1 MPKVSIIVPIYNSEI
16 HLSRCIDSILA
27 QTYTDF
33 ELILINDGSYDNS
46 GKLCDDYATKD
57 KRIIVVHKEN
67 GGTSSARNSGLEIAK
82 GEYIT
87 FVDSDDTIST
97 DYLSTFTYKY
107 DLEIAGLETIGINK
121 AIYVS
126 MSTKTL
132 YSDTEIADWFIKDFD
147 AMYLTTICCKMFR
160 TNIIQESSLKFDTSL
175 KRGEDTI
182 FVYNYLSYCNSIK
195 LISNV
200 VYQYNFDATSIDEK
214 YSLNAKE
221 CVNHICAKM
230 SSIKKIEKRFN
241 VKLKKL
247 SKLTHNTYLHLF
259 YTHIK
264 SIHEDE
270 KISELKLFRD
280 NSNKLQ
286 LWQVLNIKDYIYWR
300 ILPIFPSLQ
309 SH

>member
-33 ELILINDGSYDNS
+33 ELILINDGSTDKS
-46 GKLCDDYATKD
+46 GEISDYYATTD
-57 KRIIVVHKEN
+57 NRIIVIHKEN

-82 GEYIT
+82 GEYTI

-97 DYLSTFTYKY
+97 DYLSSFTYRS

-121 AIYVS
+121 AIYVPI
-126 MSTKTL
+126 STDTL
-132 YSDTEIADWFIKDFD
+132 SSDTEIADWFIKDFD

-182 FVYNYLSYCNSIK
+182 FVYNYLSNCNSIK

-221 CVNHICAKM
+221 CVNHICFKI
-230 SSIKKIEKRFN
+230 SSIKKIENRFN
-241 VKLKKL
+241 VKLKEL
-247 SKLTHNTYLHLF
+247 RKLTHSTYLHLF
-259 YTHIK
+259 YTHLK
-264 SIHEDE
+264 SIYKEE
-270 KISELKLFRD
+270 KVSELKIFRD

-286 LWQVLNIKDYIYWR
+286 LWQALNIKDYIYWR

-309 SH
+309 SN

>member
-1 MPKVSIIVPIYNSEI
+1 MPKASIIVPIYNSEM

-33 ELILINDGSYDNS
+33 ELILINDGSNDNS

-57 KRIIVVHKEN
+57 NRIIVIHKEN

-107 DLEIAGLETIGINK
+107 DLEIAGLEIIGINK
-121 AIYVS
+121 AIYVP
-126 MSTKTL
+126 MLTKIV
-132 YSDTEIADWFIKDFD
+132 SGDSEIVEWFIKDFD

-160 TNIIQESSLKFDTSL
+160 TNIILESSLKFDTSL

-200 VYQYNFDATSIDEK
+200 VYQYNFDATSIDKK
-214 YSLNAKE
+214 YSLNSKE
-221 CVNHICAKM
+221 CVNHICAKV
-230 SSIKKIEKRFN
+230 SSIEKIEKRFN
-241 VKLKKL
+241 VKLKEL
-247 SKLTHNTYLHLF
+247 SKLTHTTYLHLF
-259 YTHIK
+259 YTHLK
-264 SIHEDE
+264 SIYKEE
-270 KISELKLFRD
+270 KVSELKIFRD

-286 LWQVLNIKDYIYWR
+286 LWQALNIKDYIYWR

>member
-1 MPKVSIIVPIYNSEI
+1 M

-33 ELILINDGSYDNS
+33 ELILINDGSTDKS
-46 GKLCDDYATKD
+46 GQTCDYYATTD
-57 KRIIVVHKEN
+57 NRIIVIHKEN

-82 GEYIT
+82 GEYTT

-97 DYLSTFTYKY
+97 DYLSSFTYKY
-107 DLEIAGLETIGINK
+107 DFEIAGLETIGINK

-241 VKLKKL
+241 VKLKKP
-247 SKLTHNTYLHLF
+247 SKLTHATYLHLF

-286 LWQVLNIKDYIYWR
+286 LWQALNIKDYIYWR

-309 SH
+309 SN